1 MTAALPLPAL
11 VGLEHAIQALL
22 LLAVE
27 PRLRGA
33 VFAAP
38 AGTGKSSLAR
48 GFHALVRAGDEGPGA
63 GGSGLEA
70 DSPLSAP
77 SPQPLPPFVDLPLGS
92 DEESMLGGLD
102 LEATLRAG
110 RRVARAGLLARA
122 HGGVVYADQI
132 NLLADAA
139 ANLLLGALDSGEVR
153 LEREGLSLRA
163 PARFCLL
170 GSYDPAEGAPRRH
183 LLDRVGLLVSL
194 PATSDEGSRHRVIRH
209 NLGAK
214 GWGLGEDGAK
224 NQEPRTENQESASGD
239 AARSAPPS
247 GNSKLN
253 TQNSTLSSLWEEE
266 AEAMGALVGH
276 ARALLPGVR
285 IAEEQIGQI
294 AAAALAFGV
303 EGHRADA
310 FAVYAACAAAALGLR
325 DEVDQADVELAL
337 RLVVLPRATRLPAPP
352 EEAGPPPE
360 EPPAPSPPPE
370 QDDRPP
376 DDAAQQPE
384 ADTAPEEQV
393 LAALAAELPAELE
406 ELPFRALRRG
416 RAGSRGSTGG
426 ARGRHIRSAPGDPR
440 RRRLDIAATLRA
452 AAPWQPLRRP
462 SHTAPA
468 PTVVLRADDLRVKQF
483 RSKAGAL
490 FCFAVDA
497 SGSMALH
504 RMRQAKGAVHAL
516 LQKAYVHRDRVALLA
531 FRGCRADLLLPP
543 SQSVELARRAL
554 DLLPTGG
561 GTPLAAALLAALD
574 VARQARSRGIMQTVL
589 VLLTDG
595 RANVGLRAGRAG
607 VEEELR
613 TLGRSVAAA
622 GIRAMVV
629 DTQRSYLS
637 RGEARRLA
645 EWLGGQ
651 YVYLPNAKGEQ
662 IAEMA
667 EKASHTNFG

>member
-1 MTAALPLPAL
+1 MPNTLPLPAL
-11 VGLEHAIQALL
+11 VGLDHAIQALL

-48 GFHALVRAGDEGPGA
+48 GFHALVGGEGWGLRAVEDSLPPG
-63 GGSGLEA
+63 SQ
-70 DSPLSAP
+70 PSAP
-77 SPQPLPPFVDLPLGS
+77 FIDLPLGA

-110 RRVARAGLLARA
+110 RRMARAGLLARA

-132 NLLADAA
+132 NLLADGA

-170 GSYDPAEGAPRRH
+170 GSYDPAEGNPRRH
-183 LLDRVGLLVSL
+183 LLDRVALLVTL
-194 PATSDEGSRHRVIRH
+194 PPSSDEQLRLRVIRH
-209 NLGAK
+209 NLGLA
-214 GWGLGEDGAK
+214 E
-224 NQEPRTENQESASGD
+224 EPRTENGEPDAEDATHSAAFSGSST
-239 AARSAPPS
+239 R
-247 GNSKLN
+247 N
-253 TQNSTLSSLWEEE
+253 THNATLSSLWEEE
-266 AEAMGALVGH
+266 AESMAVLVQH
-276 ARALLPGVR
+276 ARGLLPGVR

-337 RLVVLPRATRLPAPP
+337 RLVILPRATRLPAPP
-352 EEAGPPPE
+352 EQADQPPEQPPP
-360 EPPAPSPPPE
+360 PPPPE
-370 QDDRPP
+370 QADQPP
-376 DDAAQQPE
+376 DDAAQPPPSD
-384 ADTAPEEQV
+384 AVPEEQV
-393 LAALAAELPAELE
+393 LAALAAELPAELDD
-406 ELPFRALRRG
+406 LPFRALRRG
-416 RAGSRGSTGG
+416 RAGSRGSTSGS
-426 ARGRHIRSAPGDPR
+426 RGRHIRSAPGDPR
-440 RRRLDIAATLRA
+440 RRRLDLAATLRA
-452 AAPWQPLRRP
+452 AAPWQPLRRTGQIGR
-462 SHTAPA
+462 TAPVA
-468 PTVVLRADDLRVKQF
+468 LRADDLRVKQF

-531 FRGCRADLLLPP
+531 FRGDRADLLLPP

-589 VLLTDG
+589 ILLTDG
-595 RANVGLRAGRAG
+595 RANVGLRAGREG

-613 TLGRSVAAA
+613 ALSRSVAAA
-622 GIRAMVV
+622 GIRAMVI

-662 IAEMA
+662 IAAMA
-667 EKASHTNFG
+667 EQSFP